1 MFTFE
6 KLKKKSHDIEAAIN
20 ISERLWPHCVQFF
33 FSSFYLEE
41 HEGHLA
47 PVTFPTKQTEIEQG
61 KKLALENI

>member
-1 MFTFE
+1 MIS
-6 KLKKKSHDIEAAIN
+6 KLQSIFQKGFGPIVYD
-20 ISERLWPHCVQFF
+20 F